1 VLARVVRPGTPA
13 PFVAPLASGGLQ
25 LEWHRNGWD
34 LEIEIEGPGQLYA
47 YAREL
52 ATDQEWEAD
61 LGSVPNKGIPR
72 EVIS

>member
-1 VLARVVRPGTPA
+1 
-13 PFVAPLASGGLQ
+13 LQ